1 LIFNLLL
8 DQIYQVDKAEDKV
21 EPILHVGLDEGA
33 GVDDLDILRL
43 VDHHS
48 LLIVIL
54 LPPLHLQQVGDS
66 SLKWLVCLSNLVH
79 PFALLVS
86 KQLNLIC

>member
-1 LIFNLLL
+1 M
-8 DQIYQVDKAEDKV
+8 DQIYRVDQAEDKV

-33 GVDDLDILRL
+33 GVDDLDILGL

-48 LLIVIL
+48 LLIVVL
-54 LPPLHLQQVGDS
+54 LPPLHLQQVGDP
-66 SLKWLVCLSNLVH
+66 SLKWFVCFSNLVH

-86 KQLNLIC
+86 KQLTMTC